1 MSKFIIQGGAKLS
14 GKVRVS
20 GAKNSALKLIAASIM
35 ADSASTIHNVPR
47 IKDIEK
53 IERIIEKSGAKVE
66 IDGNSVTVDPTTINT
81 HVLDKDLSEKI
92 RASIVL
98 AGPML
103 ARFGVVT
110 IYQPGGDLIGARKID
125 DHLDV
130 FRQFGIKIDIDGEKY
145 TLSGKPKGSE
155 IILPKISVTATENA
169 IMLATLAE
177 GKSSIHAAAAEPEI
191 KDLTDF
197 LNSLGAKIK
206 NNGHNIEIE
215 GVEKLNG
222 TEHTTITDRIEA
234 GTYLMMALATNSE
247 IEIENVNKDHLSLVL
262 KILRAAGAKF
272 EIEGNSIK
280 TKKHSELNSMDID
293 TRTYPGFPTDLQ
305 SVYAVYSTQTD
316 GSTRI
321 FETLFESR
329 FGYIEELK
337 KMNANIN
344 IESPHIVYIFGPNKL
359 TGANISSSD
368 IRGGAALI
376 LAALLAEGTT
386 KINNIEQIERGYEKI
401 DQKLRGLGVSI
412 EKEN

>member
-14 GKVRVS
+14 GKVKVS

-35 ADSASTIHNVPR
+35 AGSASTIHNVPR

-53 IERIIEKSGAKVE
+53 IEQIIEKSGANVTVE
-66 IDGNSVTVDPTTINT
+66 GNSVTVDPTSINS

-103 ARFGVVT
+103 ARFGEVT

-125 DHLDV
+125 DHLDI
-130 FRQFGIKIDIDGEKY
+130 FRQFGIKTEIDGEKY
-145 TLSGKPKGSE
+145 TLTGKPKGSE

-169 IMLATLAE
+169 IMLATLAK
-177 GKSSIHAAAAEPEI
+177 GTSNIHAAAAEPEI
-191 KDLTDF
+191 KDLTDY
-197 LNSLGAKIK
+197 LNSMGAKIT
-206 NNGHNIEIE
+206 NNGHDIEIE
-215 GVEKLNG
+215 GVKTLSG
-222 TEHTTITDRIEA
+222 AEHTTISDRIEA
-234 GTYLMMALATNSE
+234 GTYLIMALATNSE
-247 IEIENVNKDHLSLVL
+247 IEIENVNKNHLSLVL
-262 KILRAAGAKF
+262 KILKDAGANF
-272 EIEGNSIK
+272 EINEDSIK
-280 TKKHSELNSMDID
+280 TKKHTGLGSMDID

-329 FGYIEELK
+329 FGYIKELK

-344 IESPHIVYIFGPNKL
+344 IESPHIVYVFGPDKL
-359 TGANISSSD
+359 TGTSISSSD

-386 KINNIEQIERGYEKI
+386 KIDNIEQIERGYEKI
-401 DQKLRGLGVSI
+401 DQKLRDLGVSI
-412 EKEN
+412 EKEG